1 MTSDSPMQAANE
13 NSPRDARSFPA
24 ESSSAALDSGENVD
38 RGLYLIDLCH
48 RAAIFHNLIGA
59 VYYYKSQYGLG
70 IQHFRRGVERL
81 IEEERLQQQMLRV
94 PVTTSGTFHD
104 ELSSKCTEMKRELQN
119 MQTQHCAM
127 LNMITKNSFQLP
139 RSSMS
144 RSKTSVAPRREPI
157 LIDRAGNFHF
167 LRSDGI
173 SSPVLP
179 SSLPTCYDKTTKSPS
194 QQWSPNVVSSVI
206 MYNLSICQSSIGN
219 YDTALELIHLSRET
233 AHMACATSMDI
244 PPATECTCTHC
255 RTATD
260 ANSSRLATPFYPPNT
275 NGSGPSIVPSWVE
288 IFQQCL
294 DQVERRLLAESSAVR
309 TSYTDKRNEA
319 APAA

>member
-38 RGLYLIDLCH
+38 RGLYLIDLYH

-81 IEEERLQQQMLRV
+81 IEEERLQQRILRV
-94 PVTTSGTFHD
+94 PATTSGTPHD
-104 ELSSKCTEMKRELQN
+104 ELAIKCTKLERELQN

-127 LNMITKNSFQLP
+127 LNMITKNSFQP
-139 RSSMS
+139 PYSNMS
-144 RSKTSVAPRREPI
+144 RPKTKVLVARRREPI

-167 LRSDGI
+167 LRSDGT

-179 SSLPTCYDKTTKSPS
+179 SSLPTCYDKT
-194 QQWSPNVVSSVI
+194 
-206 MYNLSICQSSIGN
+206 
-219 YDTALELIHLSRET
+219 
-233 AHMACATSMDI
+233 
-244 PPATECTCTHC
+244 
-255 RTATD
+255 
-260 ANSSRLATPFYPPNT
+260 
-275 NGSGPSIVPSWVE
+275 
-288 IFQQCL
+288 
-294 DQVERRLLAESSAVR
+294 AESSHKQLTR
-309 TSYTDKRNEA
+309 LQT
-319 APAA
+319 